1 MGDVPAFA
9 VIGSGPAGC
18 YLAAELARGAKGARI
33 DVFERLDEPFGLV
46 RFGVAPDHPG
56 TRAISRVLARPFD
69 KGLAQLHLRTEV
81 GTEVAL
87 ADLRREYDAVVLATG
102 APVDRRLG
110 VPGDEHATPSG
121 SFIRWINGHPEM
133 SPPPNLAAT
142 RRAVVIGAGNVA
154 LDAVRLLA
162 KHRRVPGLEH
172 MPLEGV
178 DLLARGGPAS
188 ARFTAPELS
197 ELLELEDA
205 HASLAAPVGSLHGK
219 GETAELLGRFP
230 TAGRPGKLPVRLHFG
245 VTVSGFRSE
254 DGRLRSV
261 ATNLGVFPAE
271 LAVTCIGYRRAPVD
285 GIEPAGRDVAPGLY
299 AVGWAARGP
308 TGTIPTNRSEAQ
320 VLARR
325 ILTR

>member
-1 MGDVPAFA
+1 MPAFA
-9 VIGSGPAGC
+9 IVGSGPAGC

-33 DVFERLDEPFGLV
+33 DVFERLGEPFGLV

-56 TRAISRVLARPFD
+56 TRAVSRVLGRPFD
-69 KGLAQLHLRTEV
+69 RGLAQLHLGTEV
-81 GTEVAL
+81 GTDVAL
-87 ADLRREYDAVVLATG
+87 ADLRREYGAVVLATG
-102 APVDRRLG
+102 APTDRRLG
-110 VPGDEHATPSG
+110 VPGEDLATPSG

-133 SPPPNLAAT
+133 SAPPNLGTT

-162 KHRRVPGLEH
+162 KHRRIPGLGD

-178 DLLARGGPAS
+178 DLLARGGPGS

-205 HASLAAPVGSLHGK
+205 HVSIAGQVGPSDGK
-219 GETAELLGRFP
+219 GEVTGLLGRLSA
-230 TAGRPGKLPVRLHFG
+230 TATRRPGTLPVRLHFG
-245 VTVSGFRSE
+245 VTVSGFHAE
-254 DGRLRSV
+254 DGRLLSV
-261 ATNLGVFPAE
+261 ATDMGTFPAE
-271 LAVTCIGYRRAPVD
+271 LAVSCIGYRRAPVD
-285 GIEPAGRDVAPGLY
+285 GIEPAGRGVAPGLY

-320 VLARR
+320 ALARQ